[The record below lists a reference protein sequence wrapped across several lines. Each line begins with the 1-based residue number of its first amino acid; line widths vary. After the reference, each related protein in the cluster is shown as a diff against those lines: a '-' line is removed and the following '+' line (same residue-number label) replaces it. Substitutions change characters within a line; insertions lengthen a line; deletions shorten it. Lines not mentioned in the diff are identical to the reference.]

1 MQATADCRAMKTLVA
16 ELRLSGRAGG
26 RRLRG
31 RVLAGFSDPGAVR
44 LEGLAPFGA
53 PAFILVAEPGRA
65 ALLLP
70 RESRVLVDAPADE
83 VVHALA
89 GVAMT
94 ADELRHVLSACLPA
108 SVDPTIGRAYG
119 SGWWGIETSD
129 GGLVYLRRAGDA
141 RRIAAV
147 RRAGWLSEYSEWSGR
162 LPGRLRLTSLTPIV
176 EAVDLTVTLSR
187 VRINTT
193 LAPATFAV
201 DIPPDAVPMTLDE
214 LKALAPLADSASAS
228 SG

>member
-1 MQATADCRAMKTLVA
+1 MQTLVA
-16 ELRLSGRAGG
+16 ELRLSGRVGG

-31 RVLAGFSDPGAVR
+31 RVLAGLSDPGAVR
-44 LEGLAPFGA
+44 LEGLAPFGV
-53 PAFILVAEPGRA
+53 PVFILVAEPGRA

-94 ADELRHVLSACLPA
+94 ADELRHVLSACVPA
-108 SVDPTIGRAYG
+108 SVGPTIGRAYG
-119 SGWWGIETSD
+119 SDWWGIETSD

-141 RRIAAV
+141 RRIVAV
-147 RRAGWLSEYSEWSGR
+147 RRGGWLSEYSEWSGR
-162 LPGRLRLTSLTPIV
+162 LPGRLRLTSVTPTT
-176 EAVDLTVTLSR
+176 EAVDLTVTLSQ

-193 LAPATFAV
+193 LDPATFV
-201 DIPPDAVPMTLDE
+201 VEIPPDAVPMTLEE
-214 LKALAPLADSASAS
+214 LKARAPLEDSAPAS
-228 SG
+228 GS

>member
-1 MQATADCRAMKTLVA
+1 MQTLVA
-16 ELRLSGRAGG
+16 ELRLSGRVGG

-31 RVLAGFSDPGAVR
+31 RVLAGLSDPGAVR

-94 ADELRHVLSACLPA
+94 ADELRHVLSACVPA
-108 SVDPTIGRAYG
+108 SVGPTTGRAYG
-119 SGWWGIETSD
+119 SDWWGIETSD

-147 RRAGWLSEYSEWSGR
+147 RRGGWLSEYSEWSGR
-162 LPGRLRLTSLTPIV
+162 LPGRLRLTSVTPTT
-176 EAVDLTVTLSR
+176 EAVDLTVTLSQ

-193 LAPATFAV
+193 LDPATFV
-201 DIPPDAVPMTLDE
+201 VEIPPDAVPMTLEE
-214 LKALAPLADSASAS
+214 LKARALLEDSAPT
-228 SG
+228 SGG